1 MTKFLEAPDGLALGL
16 SPTALPVVP
25 PTIAPAIHTTP
36 VPSNT
41 VTNGDEEL
49 DFGGARFIGNFHKTL
64 PRHTNGTG
72 EVDPKSYVAFAKI
85 ADQNGDFEFTAASTG
100 ASKLINPQAGRAT
113 ELTGP
118 NPLAIHMLPAPSVLS
133 DTTAAEM
140 VELYWMAKLRDV
152 KFHQFAGN
160 ADVAQALTDVSA
172 GYQRA
177 LTSQTHTVGDAR
189 LGYDL
194 PVDATGTALNV
205 NLQTLFRAGLPD
217 EDKGPLVSQFFLQD
231 INYGAQLIKATQVP
245 YKANQD
251 YLTTFADWLKAQA
264 TGRDNDGNDYPN
276 ANNFSAATGPGY
288 YETTRRRIQTMR
300 DLARFVNRDALHQ
313 AYFNAALQLL
323 NLGAKADAG
332 NPYVALKRQ
341 VGFGTL
347 GGPHL
352 LALVSEVASRAL
364 QVVWHQKWTHRRL
377 RPEVYGGLLH
387 VQEMGVGGKKRAYGL
402 PTWPFDGSLTNSGPL
417 IKGGKYFLPI
427 AFTAG
432 SPAHPA
438 YGAGHAT
445 VAGACVT
452 ILKAWFDDAQPY
464 AQLLASAPPSKD
476 PSPYFPENP
485 PAQIWNPGTVT
496 VGTDRCQPYTAADAS
511 AMTVGGELN
520 KLAANVAMGRTMGG
534 VHWRTDNTR
543 SLRLGE
549 QISTIILA
557 ELLPTLA
564 EKPSLSYTNFDGNR
578 VTIAA
583 NGTVTVPNDAV
594 LQAFYAQPF

>member
-1 MTKFLEAPDGLALGL
+1 MTKSIDVPNGLALNADGDASL
-16 SPTALPVVP
+16 MP
-25 PTIAPAIHTTP
+25 PATLAAIHTTP
-36 VPSNT
+36 VPLNT

-64 PRHTNGTG
+64 PRHANGFG

-85 ADQNGDFEFTAASTG
+85 ADENGDFEFTAATTG

-113 ELTGP
+113 EAIGP
-118 NPLAIHMLPAPSVLS
+118 DPLAVHMLPAPSVLS

-152 KFHQFAGN
+152 KFHEFATN
-160 ADVAQALTDVSA
+160 ANVVKALTDVRKA
-172 GYQRA
+172 YQRA
-177 LTSQTHTVGDAR
+177 LVSQTHTVGDVR

-194 PVDATGTALNV
+194 PVDATGAALGITP
-205 NLQTLFRAGLPD
+205 QTLFRAGLPD
-217 EDKGPLVSQFFLQD
+217 EDKGPLVSQFFLHD
-231 INYGAQLIKATQVP
+231 INYGAQLIKAMQVP
-245 YKANQD
+245 YKANKD
-251 YLTTFADWLKAQA
+251 YLTKFSDWLTAQA
-264 TGRDNDGNDYPN
+264 TGRDGDGNDYPN
-276 ANNFSAATGPGY
+276 ANNFSAPGGPGY
-288 YETTRRRIQTMR
+288 YETSRRRIQTMR

-313 AYFNAALQLL
+313 AYFNAALQLG
-323 NLGAKADAG
+323 NLSAKADPG
-332 NPYVALKRQ
+332 NPYGLYKRQ
-341 VGFGTL
+341 IPFGTL

-364 QVVWHQKWTHRRL
+364 HVVWHQKWTHRRL
-377 RPEVYGGLLH
+377 RPEAYGGLLN
-387 VQEMGVGGKKRAYGL
+387 VQEVGVSNKKRDYGL
-402 PTWPFDGSLTNSGPL
+402 PTWPFDGFLANSGSV
-417 IKGGKYFLPI
+417 IKGSKYFLPI

-452 ILKAWFDDAQPY
+452 ILKAWFDDTQSY
-464 AQLLASAPPSKD
+464 AGLLMSGPAPKD
-476 PSPYFPENP
+476 PSPYFPDSP
-485 PAQIWNPGTVT
+485 PLQIWNPGTVD
-496 VGTDRCQPYTAADAS
+496 GATDRCQPYTGGDVG

-549 QISTIILA
+549 QISTIIMA
-557 ELLPTLA
+557 QLLPTLP
-564 EKPSLSYTNFDGNR
+564 ERPSLSYTNFDGNR
-578 VTIAA
+578 VFVAA
-583 NGTVTVPNDAV
+583 NGTVSVPNDPG
-594 LQAFYAQPF
+594 LEAFYAQPF